1 MLKVLSFLSI
11 TNIKLSFLDQVLIS
25 LSNFIFFF
33 FVAKYTNITVFT
45 EISVIWIFIL
55 FFLVFEQ
62 SFITFPLKTAQ
73 NNFNNNYMEGL
84 ILFQIIILIVSFII
98 SYLLIGFIF
107 YYFLKIDF
115 YQYNLLVSICV
126 INQQIR
132 LFVRRFLFKIN
143 KGSLQILFL
152 IIEIFFIYSFLILA
166 LKQNI
171 LNLENILL
179 ILTLCSGIYFLY
191 FITLVFKYNFSK
203 NNFKNYLSNNN
214 YFYKWHLPANIL
226 LYFSE
231 YLIVLMSGYYI
242 SKELI
247 GNIRF
252 FWIFIGPI
260 TVFFQSFENF
270 FPNYFSKSFIKNEN
284 FNLRLFN
291 FIIISLIL
299 ISLCTLF
306 IYSIHEYIIVNYFDI
321 DYLNNI
327 IILKYL
333 LFFCF
338 IHFFKYILI
347 LIFRIFNLIKYLLY
361 LEILKFLFIIIF
373 SKWFFLNY
381 EEMGY
386 IYLIY
391 ICEFISVLFLAL
403 LLFYYKKQKLK
414 NV

>member
-33 FVAKYTNITVFT
+33 FIAKYTNITVFT

-152 IIEIFFIYSFLILA
+152 IIDNSKRILGHKSNTHKIDFAFLIFA
-166 LKQNI
+166 KNDETI
-171 LNLENILL
+171 ETVI
-179 ILTLCSGIYFLY
+179 G
-191 FITLVFKYNFSK
+191 LV
-203 NNFKNYLSNNN
+203 
-214 YFYKWHLPANIL
+214 ANVKI
-226 LYFSE
+226 
-231 YLIVLMSGYYI
+231 
-242 SKELI
+242 
-247 GNIRF
+247 
-252 FWIFIGPI
+252 
-260 TVFFQSFENF
+260 
-270 FPNYFSKSFIKNEN
+270 
-284 FNLRLFN
+284 
-291 FIIISLIL
+291 
-299 ISLCTLF
+299 
-306 IYSIHEYIIVNYFDI
+306 
-321 DYLNNI
+321 
-327 IILKYL
+327 
-333 LFFCF
+333 
-338 IHFFKYILI
+338 
-347 LIFRIFNLIKYLLY
+347 
-361 LEILKFLFIIIF
+361 
-373 SKWFFLNY
+373 
-381 EEMGY
+381 
-386 IYLIY
+386 
-391 ICEFISVLFLAL
+391 
-403 LLFYYKKQKLK
+403 
-414 NV
+414 